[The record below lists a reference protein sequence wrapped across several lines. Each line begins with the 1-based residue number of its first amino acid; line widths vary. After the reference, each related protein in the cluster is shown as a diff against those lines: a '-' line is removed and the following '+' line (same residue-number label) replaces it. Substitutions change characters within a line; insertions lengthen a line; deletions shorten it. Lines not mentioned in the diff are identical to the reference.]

1 MIYEAVLT
9 RVGEALFEQGSLSVT
24 HLAIGDGNGA
34 PVVPDI
40 NATVVAGEFDRV
52 PLQWGTEPGAI
63 LGGGVEYSSSVH
75 AGKAIR
81 ALGLLDAAGNLI
93 AYGNYPD
100 TPVIPSGTIFRNLRL
115 GIQITLANGGTAT
128 VVVQSSVV
136 DVLTTS
142 GTWYKPKGAKSVRL
156 ILVGGGA
163 GGASGTVVAPGS
175 AANGGRGGG
184 GGGVTEVE
192 RPADEFGQT
201 VAVIVGK
208 GGKGGAVS
216 SGSSNPGTI
225 AGDTVFPTRMSGV
238 SYRATGGYTSSTP
251 GKGLFIGGTGGN
263 GGIGASGSAAG
274 YGDGGATGGGG
285 GGGVA
290 ADGSFKSGGMAALT
304 AVHHPGNMPGGLNG
318 TKDGEAGRDVVE
330 TNYSICIPGLGGG
343 GGAGSALTNGGK
355 GGNGHHGG
363 GGGGGGG
370 ALSPHQSGAGGD
382 GGDGVAIVI
391 TRL

>member
-9 RVGEALFEQGSLSVT
+9 RVGEALLGQGSLSVT

-40 NATVVAGEFDRV
+40 NATAVAGEFDRV
-52 PLQWGTEPGAI
+52 PLQWGTEPGSI

-75 AGKAIR
+75 TGKIIR
-81 ALGLLDAAGNLI
+81 VLGLLDAAGNLI

-115 GIQITLANGGTAT
+115 GIQITLASGGVAT

-136 DVLTTS
+136 DVMTSS
-142 GTWYKPKGAKSVRL
+142 GTWYKPKGAKSIKL

-163 GGASGTVVAPGS
+163 GGASGTVSAPGV

-192 RPADEFGQT
+192 RLADEFGAT

-208 GGKGGAVS
+208 GGKGGAAS
-216 SGSSNPGTI
+216 NSASNPGSI
-225 AGDTVFPTRMSGV
+225 GGDTIFPTRGSNV
-238 SYRATGGYTSSTP
+238 SYRATGGYLSSAA
-251 GKGLFIGGTGGN
+251 GKGLFLGGTGGN
-263 GGIGASGSAAG
+263 GGVGSSGSAAG

-285 GGGVA
+285 GGGVGS
-290 ADGSFKSGGMAALT
+290 DGTFKSGGMAALS
-304 AVHHPGNMPGGLNG
+304 AVHNPGMYQGGLNG
-318 TKDGEAGRDVVE
+318 TRDGEAGKDIAIG
-330 TNYSICIPGLGGG
+330 NFSACIPGLGAG

-370 ALSPHQSGAGGD
+370 ALTPYLSGAGGD
-382 GGDGVAIVI
+382 GGDGLVI
-391 TRL
+391 IIAQL